1 MKIRFQA
8 DADLSE
14 SIVWAVRR
22 EEPTIDFQT
31 ANEANLEG
39 LGDDIVLALAA
50 SENRILLSHDRKTMP
65 YHFGDFIQHQ
75 ISPGVFIIRKRFE
88 MSKVVDDIIL
98 VWSASEP
105 DEWTNI
111 ISQIPLPVKFK

>member
-14 SIVWAVRR
+14 SMVWAVRR
-22 EEPTIDFQT
+22 EEPLIDFQT

-39 LGDDIVLALAA
+39 LDDDIVLALAA
-50 SENRILLSHDRKTMP
+50 SENRILISHDRRTMP
-65 YHFGDFIQHQ
+65 HHFGEFIQYQ
-75 ISPGVFIIRKRFE
+75 NCPGVFIVRKRFE
-88 MSKVVDDIIL
+88 MSKIVQAILL

-105 DEWTNI
+105 EEWVNI
-111 ISQIPLPVKFK
+111 ISALPFPKNPR